1 MRYQILTARLCC
13 MHFITSNEVL
23 ACLYKV
29 LSLSLFFLRVYIFSS
44 GLSLF
49 ACPLEKILAKVRV
62 LHLKLKM

>member
-29 LSLSLFFLRVYIFSS
+29 LTFFFFKEYIFS
-44 GLSLF
+44 LQVYLYSL
-49 ACPLEKILAKVRV
+49 APWKRYW
-62 LHLKLKM
+62 LK